1 MFGTIEKLYQIEKYF
16 LLICRTLI
24 RGYGWRINMIGIIVR
39 ATADLHSHFYL
50 YFIMF
55 IGIHSIVIAM
65 VLR

>member
-1 MFGTIEKLYQIEKYF
+1 
-16 LLICRTLI
+16 
-24 RGYGWRINMIGIIVR
+24 MIGIIVR